1 MSSCNT
7 FWSHAWCAPHTS
19 GDSTVPPFSEVT
31 STPQSRWWL
40 LHVLTHWSEFYSSSN
55 SNEITAAQTVRD
67 QRMPGDFTQDVLVPV
82 LLQLH
87 CCWRQPGYVR
97 ACRATTRHCCIWIC
111 QDRKLWLSTSFCS
124 CCAPAFCTGKPG
136 PSAVVFQ
143 NAWDARAISP
153 AWSTEKITFVS
164 AHVERMAPHSD
175 VVKPVVQEGPKTWRW
190 YTCQKPSQSSMRTFC
205 LSRHIKQAQ
214 INQLW
219 PCKIFLIQ
227 AFRWLSSIG
236 KSLNSKKGQKAIL
249 LHCLLRTTQALSY
262 TFPACTS
269 EVVRALAWFTAQN
282 AK

>member
-1 MSSCNT
+1 MKLQQHRPSETKGCLVTLHRMCWCLCYSNFT
-7 FWSHAWCAPHTS
+7 VAEGNLAMLGHA
-19 GDSTVPPFSEVT
+19 G
-31 STPQSRWWL
+31 Q
-40 LHVLTHWSEFYSSSN
+40 
-55 SNEITAAQTVRD
+55 
-67 QRMPGDFTQDVLVPV
+67 
-82 LLQLH
+82 QLDIVVF
-87 CCWRQPGYVR
+87 GYVR
-97 ACRATTRHCCIWIC
+97 TENCDSQPASVPVVLLHSV
-111 QDRKLWLSTSFCS
+111 QESLGLPLLCS
-124 CCAPAFCTGKPG
+124 RMLEMQEPFLLPE
-136 PSAVVFQ
+136 VQ
-143 NAWDARAISP
+143 R
-153 AWSTEKITFVS
+153 KITFVS

-190 YTCQKPSQSSMRTFC
+190 YTCQKPSQSSMRTLC

-219 PCKIFLIQ
+219 LCKIFLIQ
-227 AFRWLSSIG
+227 ASRWLSSIG